1 MKNEIDNKGIHFSFV
16 EGAIASIEV
25 TNQLNEFNSF
35 YNVGAY
41 SIFLGQVRKDIINDE
56 LVESIEY
63 TANVEM
69 ATAQFYLICEE
80 AKKLHAIEKVTILHS
95 LGAVKAGELCL
106 VVIVSCGHRKE
117 SFVACEYIVER
128 LKKEVPIWGK
138 EIFENK
144 SHQWKVNK

>member
-1 MKNEIDNKGIHFSFV
+1 MINKQDIKGIHFSFV
-16 EGAIASIEV
+16 EGAISTMEV
-25 TNQLNEFNSF
+25 TNQLNVFNQF

-41 SIFLGQVRKDIINDE
+41 SIFLGQVRKDIINLD

-63 TANVEM
+63 TANIEM
-69 ATAQFYLICEE
+69 ATTQFYLICEE
-80 AKKLHAIEKVTILHS
+80 AKKTHTIERISILHS
-95 LGAVKAGELCL
+95 LGIVNAGELCL
-106 VVIVSCGHRKE
+106 MVIVACGHRKE

>member
-1 MKNEIDNKGIHFSFV
+1 MENRIENSAISFNFV
-16 EGAIASIEV
+16 QGAISSSELS
-25 TNQLNEFNSF
+25 NQLNQFSDL
-35 YNVGAY
+35 YNAGAY
-41 SIFLGQVRKDIINDE
+41 SIFLGQVRKDIINNE
-56 LVESIEY
+56 LVESIDY

-69 ATAQFYLICEE
+69 ATQQFHVICEE
-80 AKKLHAIEKVTILHS
+80 AQKVHAIERVSILHS
-95 LGAVKAGELCL
+95 LGVVKAGELCL
-106 VVIVSCGHRKE
+106 MVIVACRHRKE